1 MIDEAEKRISA
12 LSMFENEI
20 LPKWED
26 VINENGGEFRMD
38 FKANLQTVQKVWDLL
53 VYQSVTQE
61 FKEADMLCGVRLLDK
76 SREGR
81 ENNFR
86 VEIWTKFAEEKSEV
100 AQNMKKYIE
109 EKIMSVIQENEE
121 DPSPLRISFSVHKS
135 TPKQAPG
142 PQGDNKGGPK

>member
-1 MIDEAEKRISA
+1 MVDEAEKRISA

-76 SREGR
+76 SREGS

-109 EKIMSVIQENEE
+109 EKIMGVIQEHEE
-121 DPSPLRISFSVHKS
+121 DPSPLRITFSVHKQ

-142 PQGDNKGGPK
+142 PQGDKSKK